1 MKKILLTISSLIAVF
16 SSAQIWNTAG
26 NSGTNSSTDF
36 LGTIDAQPLIFR
48 TNNSEKVR
56 ITLNG
61 SVGVGTS
68 APTQK
73 LDVNGSVIA
82 NERYNNGNDGS
93 YYIKLNSN
101 GYNIPIISYLESSG
115 NTLFF
120 GNPGGQYHSKTIIQ
134 GGNGDVVLEPHS
146 ASSAFVVKAG
156 SGNVGVGTT
165 TPDNVQNWDKVLDI
179 YASAHSKLLVRSLN
193 VKTGIFS
200 HETWGGAVGR
210 IGTESN
216 HDLRLMAGY
225 GNDVMTLNTIGNVG
239 IGINNP
245 LGKLH
250 IGDNSNAGVIID
262 NRLTSVSAKIPAQI
276 FWSESGNGS
285 LAGDLG
291 IAPRTDIGGSIL
303 FYTNN
308 GTDINQRMKIAA
320 NGNIG
325 IGINNPSRKL
335 TVNGDIYG
343 VAASSLTF
351 QDDVRFTVTNANV
364 PSLSTSLNTFS
375 MPQYGIAAPNT
386 SGSADLWISGNN
398 GIRMFTNGNPNPQF
412 NLINGNVGIGNITPQ
427 AKLDVSGD
435 VRIANIPTSTSSTDQ
450 ALVVDAQGFVK
461 RGTITNSLQSNN
473 IYNNILYYHSGC
485 AVINNGVKI
494 KTNIPFPAS
503 GSGGEMPTVN
513 IEGFAYG
520 ESKTIGI
527 NINWYVWQNEFYLA
541 SNVSS
546 YGGYTP
552 IVKLANENGK
562 VVIFLDDKTYCIN
575 FGVKAIGGGDPS
587 YYQGWTIADE
597 PITGSITKT
606 LAYKN
611 AFGNVKVDGKLEA
624 KEIKVTLT
632 PTADF
637 VFEKEYG
644 LPKLEEVEKFV
655 KENKHLPEI
664 ASAKE
669 MEKEGVNVGEFQ
681 IKLLQKIE
689 ELTLYSIDLNKKNK
703 EQEALIKSQTDILKS
718 LNKRLEKIEKTKQK

>member
-1 MKKILLTISSLIAVF
+1 MKKILLTISSLVVVF
-16 SSAQIWNTAG
+16 SSAQTWNTAG

-61 SVGVGTS
+61 SVGVGTTT
-68 APTQK
+68 PTQK

-245 LGKLH
+245 
-250 IGDNSNAGVIID
+250 
-262 NRLTSVSAKIPAQI
+262 
-276 FWSESGNGS
+276 
-285 LAGDLG
+285 
-291 IAPRTDIGGSIL
+291 
-303 FYTNN
+303 
-308 GTDINQRMKIAA
+308 
-320 NGNIG
+320 
-325 IGINNPSRKL
+325 SRKL

-351 QDDVRFTVTNANV
+351 QDDARFTVTNANV
-364 PSLSTSLNTFS
+364 PNLSTSLNTFS

-386 SGSADLWISGNN
+386 TGSADLWISGNN

-562 VVIFLDDKTYCIN
+562 VVIFLDDKTYCLN

-606 LAYKN
+606 LTYKN

-703 EQEALIKSQTDILKS
+703 EQESLIKSQADILKS
-718 LNKRLEKIEKTKQK
+718 LNERLEKIEKTKQK

>member
-1 MKKILLTISSLIAVF
+1 MRKNTGMKKILLTISSLIAVF
-16 SSAQIWNTAG
+16 SSAQTWNTAG

-68 APTQK
+68 NPTQK

-146 ASSAFVVKAG
+146 ASSAFVVKAE

-225 GNDVMTLNTIGNVG
+225 GNEVMTLNTI
-239 IGINNP
+239 
-245 LGKLH
+245 
-250 IGDNSNAGVIID
+250 
-262 NRLTSVSAKIPAQI
+262 
-276 FWSESGNGS
+276 
-285 LAGDLG
+285 
-291 IAPRTDIGGSIL
+291 
-303 FYTNN
+303 
-308 GTDINQRMKIAA
+308 
-320 NGNIG
+320 
-325 IGINNPSRKL
+325 
-335 TVNGDIYG
+335 
-343 VAASSLTF
+343 
-351 QDDVRFTVTNANV
+351 
-364 PSLSTSLNTFS
+364 
-375 MPQYGIAAPNT
+375 
-386 SGSADLWISGNN
+386 
-398 GIRMFTNGNPNPQF
+398 
-412 NLINGNVGIGNITPQ
+412 GNVGIGNITPQ

>member
-16 SSAQIWNTAG
+16 SSAQIWNTTG

-61 SVGVGTS
+61 NVGVGTNT
-68 APTQK
+68 PTQK

-101 GYNIPIISYLESSG
+101 GYNIPIISYLESAD

-120 GNPGGQYHSKTIIQ
+120 GNPGGHYHSKTIIR
-134 GGNGDVVLEPHS
+134 GGNGDVVIEPNS
-146 ASSAFVVKAG
+146 TSGAFVVKAQ
-156 SGNVGVGTT
+156 S
-165 TPDNVQNWDKVLDI
+165 
-179 YASAHSKLLVRSLN
+179 
-193 VKTGIFS
+193 
-200 HETWGGAVGR
+200 
-210 IGTESN
+210 
-216 HDLRLMAGY
+216 
-225 GNDVMTLNTIGNVG
+225 GNVG
-239 IGINNP
+239 IGI
-245 LGKLH
+245 
-250 IGDNSNAGVIID
+250 
-262 NRLTSVSAKIPAQI
+262 
-276 FWSESGNGS
+276 
-285 LAGDLG
+285 
-291 IAPRTDIGGSIL
+291 
-303 FYTNN
+303 
-308 GTDINQRMKIAA
+308 
-320 NGNIG
+320 
-325 IGINNPSRKL
+325 NPSRKL

-461 RGTITNSLQSNN
+461 RGSITNSLQSNN

-718 LNKRLEKIEKTKQK
+718 LNERLEKIEKAKQK

>member
-1 MKKILLTISSLIAVF
+1 MRKNTGMKKILLTISSLIAVF
-16 SSAQIWNTAG
+16 SSAQTWNTAG

-61 SVGVGTS
+61 SVGVGTNT
-68 APTQK
+68 PTQK

-156 SGNVGVGTT
+156 SGNVGIGTT

-245 LGKLH
+245 
-250 IGDNSNAGVIID
+250 
-262 NRLTSVSAKIPAQI
+262 
-276 FWSESGNGS
+276 
-285 LAGDLG
+285 
-291 IAPRTDIGGSIL
+291 
-303 FYTNN
+303 
-308 GTDINQRMKIAA
+308 
-320 NGNIG
+320 
-325 IGINNPSRKL
+325 SRKL

-351 QDDVRFTVTNANV
+351 QDDARFTVTNANV
-364 PSLSTSLNTFS
+364 PNLSTSLNTFS

-386 SGSADLWISGNN
+386 TGSADLWISGNN

-435 VRIANIPTSTSSTDQ
+435 IRINNIPTSTSSTDQ
-450 ALVVDAQGFVK
+450 NLVVDAQGFVK
-461 RGTITNSLQSNN
+461 KSSVVTGNITLSEKQKVNARATGYAIIAGKNPGVDFSVFVIPWDGINTLEHNANNQINPSWHPQVVIKGNFFNQGFDGSDFTSYSSFVTSQSDFDLYKSTGTQWWIVCSTLPSFSKSITSNENTGNVAITN
-473 IYNNILYYHSGC
+473 
-485 AVINNGVKI
+485 
-494 KTNIPFPAS
+494 
-503 GSGGEMPTVN
+503 
-513 IEGFAYG
+513 
-520 ESKTIGI
+520 
-527 NINWYVWQNEFYLA
+527 
-541 SNVSS
+541 
-546 YGGYTP
+546 
-552 IVKLANENGK
+552 
-562 VVIFLDDKTYCIN
+562 
-575 FGVKAIGGGDPS
+575 
-587 YYQGWTIADE
+587 
-597 PITGSITKT
+597 
-606 LAYKN
+606 
-611 AFGNVKVDGKLEA
+611 KLEA

-718 LNKRLEKIEKTKQK
+718 LNERLEKIEKAKQK

>member
-16 SSAQIWNTAG
+16 SSAQTWNTAG

-68 APTQK
+68 NPTQK

-82 NERYNNGNDGS
+82 NERYNSGNDGS

-146 ASSAFVVKAG
+146 ASSAFVVKAE

-225 GNDVMTLNTIGNVG
+225 GNDVMTLNTI
-239 IGINNP
+239 
-245 LGKLH
+245 
-250 IGDNSNAGVIID
+250 
-262 NRLTSVSAKIPAQI
+262 
-276 FWSESGNGS
+276 
-285 LAGDLG
+285 
-291 IAPRTDIGGSIL
+291 
-303 FYTNN
+303 
-308 GTDINQRMKIAA
+308 
-320 NGNIG
+320 
-325 IGINNPSRKL
+325 
-335 TVNGDIYG
+335 
-343 VAASSLTF
+343 
-351 QDDVRFTVTNANV
+351 
-364 PSLSTSLNTFS
+364 
-375 MPQYGIAAPNT
+375 
-386 SGSADLWISGNN
+386 
-398 GIRMFTNGNPNPQF
+398 
-412 NLINGNVGIGNITPQ
+412 GNVGIGNITPQ

>member
-1 MKKILLTISSLIAVF
+1 MKKILLTISSLVVVF
-16 SSAQIWNTAG
+16 SSAQTWNTAG

-61 SVGVGTS
+61 SVGVGTTT
-68 APTQK
+68 PTQK

-245 LGKLH
+245 
-250 IGDNSNAGVIID
+250 
-262 NRLTSVSAKIPAQI
+262 
-276 FWSESGNGS
+276 
-285 LAGDLG
+285 
-291 IAPRTDIGGSIL
+291 
-303 FYTNN
+303 
-308 GTDINQRMKIAA
+308 
-320 NGNIG
+320 
-325 IGINNPSRKL
+325 SRKL

-351 QDDVRFTVTNANV
+351 QDDARFTVTNANV
-364 PSLSTSLNTFS
+364 PNLSTSLNTFS

-386 SGSADLWISGNN
+386 TGSADLWISGNN

-450 ALVVDAQGFVK
+450 ALVVDSQGFLKKGLATSVNLTLSEK
-461 RGTITNSLQSNN
+461 QKVNARATGYAIIAGKNPGVDFSVFVIPWDGVNTLEYNANNQINPSWHPQVVIKGNFFNQGFDGSDFTTYSSFVTSQSDFDLYKSTGTQWWIVCSTLPSFSKSITSNENTGNVAITN
-473 IYNNILYYHSGC
+473 
-485 AVINNGVKI
+485 
-494 KTNIPFPAS
+494 
-503 GSGGEMPTVN
+503 
-513 IEGFAYG
+513 
-520 ESKTIGI
+520 
-527 NINWYVWQNEFYLA
+527 
-541 SNVSS
+541 
-546 YGGYTP
+546 
-552 IVKLANENGK
+552 
-562 VVIFLDDKTYCIN
+562 
-575 FGVKAIGGGDPS
+575 
-587 YYQGWTIADE
+587 
-597 PITGSITKT
+597 
-606 LAYKN
+606 
-611 AFGNVKVDGKLEA
+611 KLEA

-637 VFEKEYG
+637 VFEKDYG

-655 KENKHLPEI
+655 IENKHLPEI

-718 LNKRLEKIEKTKQK
+718 LNERLEKIEKAKQK

>member
-16 SSAQIWNTAG
+16 SSAQTWNTAG

-61 SVGVGTS
+61 SVGVGTNT
-68 APTQK
+68 PTQK

-156 SGNVGVGTT
+156 SGNVGIGTT

-245 LGKLH
+245 
-250 IGDNSNAGVIID
+250 
-262 NRLTSVSAKIPAQI
+262 
-276 FWSESGNGS
+276 
-285 LAGDLG
+285 
-291 IAPRTDIGGSIL
+291 
-303 FYTNN
+303 
-308 GTDINQRMKIAA
+308 
-320 NGNIG
+320 
-325 IGINNPSRKL
+325 SRKL

-351 QDDVRFTVTNANV
+351 QDDARFTVTNANV
-364 PSLSTSLNTFS
+364 PNLSTSLNTFS

-386 SGSADLWISGNN
+386 TGSADLWISGNN

-435 VRIANIPTSTSSTDQ
+435 IRINNIPTSTSSTDQ
-450 ALVVDAQGFVK
+450 NLVVDAQGFVK
-461 RGTITNSLQSNN
+461 KSSVVTGNITLSEKQKVNARATGYAIIAGKNPGVDFSVFVIPWDGINTLEHNANNQINPSWHPQVVIKGNFFNQGFDGSDFTSYSSFVTSQSDFDLYKSTGTQWWIVCSTLPSFSKSITSNENTGNVAITN
-473 IYNNILYYHSGC
+473 
-485 AVINNGVKI
+485 
-494 KTNIPFPAS
+494 
-503 GSGGEMPTVN
+503 
-513 IEGFAYG
+513 
-520 ESKTIGI
+520 
-527 NINWYVWQNEFYLA
+527 
-541 SNVSS
+541 
-546 YGGYTP
+546 
-552 IVKLANENGK
+552 
-562 VVIFLDDKTYCIN
+562 
-575 FGVKAIGGGDPS
+575 
-587 YYQGWTIADE
+587 
-597 PITGSITKT
+597 
-606 LAYKN
+606 
-611 AFGNVKVDGKLEA
+611 KLEA

-718 LNKRLEKIEKTKQK
+718 LNERLEKIEKAKQK

>member
-16 SSAQIWNTAG
+16 SSAQTWNTAG

-68 APTQK
+68 NPTQK

-146 ASSAFVVKAG
+146 ASSAFVVKAE

-225 GNDVMTLNTIGNVG
+225 GNEVMTLNTI
-239 IGINNP
+239 
-245 LGKLH
+245 
-250 IGDNSNAGVIID
+250 
-262 NRLTSVSAKIPAQI
+262 
-276 FWSESGNGS
+276 
-285 LAGDLG
+285 
-291 IAPRTDIGGSIL
+291 
-303 FYTNN
+303 
-308 GTDINQRMKIAA
+308 
-320 NGNIG
+320 
-325 IGINNPSRKL
+325 
-335 TVNGDIYG
+335 
-343 VAASSLTF
+343 
-351 QDDVRFTVTNANV
+351 
-364 PSLSTSLNTFS
+364 
-375 MPQYGIAAPNT
+375 
-386 SGSADLWISGNN
+386 
-398 GIRMFTNGNPNPQF
+398 
-412 NLINGNVGIGNITPQ
+412 GNVGIGNITPQ